1 MSFTQFYRA
10 LPSSPEVRNQLRDE
24 WWKAVFVESPE
35 AQVICGRGGN
45 IDDFNKAAACWL
57 ADGRGFDPENAIFR
71 LFSGSTAERLQDLFA
86 RREPGTLNGVSLLLA
101 GQLSTVVNVSVVPL
115 GGDHSLVTLS
125 DAGRLWRI
133 ESHAQRLTAAI
144 DSSEDIVFLTDAE
157 FRISYANPAMESKTG
172 FTLEEILGQK
182 LDAFRSPGFE
192 DKVRE
197 SIQRLEAGE
206 TWKGDMDNIR
216 RDGTAFPVEVM
227 MSPIYGTKGE
237 FIGAVSF
244 ERDLTVTRR
253 LLSSLQ
259 REHQLT
265 LSIINSLDSGV
276 YAVDTSLRLTDFN
289 ESWQKLPPDHGYLR
303 FDQPPKIGD
312 ELLKFV
318 PDECQREELESLF
331 RAVLSGGDLRE
342 FAQSLGP
349 RKRFFVRIVPW
360 RLDGESRGLVY
371 IVTDQSRF
379 HELESLLQ
387 QSQKME
393 TIGAL
398 AAGVAHDFNNLL
410 QAIKGNISVI
420 NLEADLPGKV
430 RSRIDQIE
438 DAASQ
443 AADIT
448 QQLLSF
454 SRISDEQETVIDFN
468 GIIGDVSE
476 MARKL
481 LKNKVTIAIHPTE
494 HPVMARINGV
504 RAKQMVLNLCINA
517 HDAMPNG
524 GQIIVSNA
532 VVALKPDQVQ
542 RLPAGS
548 RIDVPF
554 LRCSIAD
561 TGTGI
566 PPEVLLRIFEPFF
579 TTKGPGKGT
588 GLGLAIVHNIINQS
602 GGFLDV
608 ESEVGKGTTFSIFL
622 PVVDSGPVAPTQ
634 KKVSKSLKGTGTI
647 LVVDDLELVIDFA
660 STFLT
665 AVGYDVLTAR
675 SPKEALEVI
684 AATGKKIDLLLTDFN
699 MGEQTG
705 EELMREVVRISPS
718 TKLVLASGYLEAPE
732 QERLKAEFDVEIL
745 AKPYNI
751 RDAAELIS
759 RLLGRTQG

>member
-1 MSFTQFYRA
+1 MSFTQFHRA
-10 LPSSPEVRNQLRDE
+10 LPSSPEVRNQLRHD

-35 AQVICGRGGN
+35 AQVICGRAGN
-45 IDDFNKAAACWL
+45 IDEFNKAAACWL

-71 LFSGSTAERLQDLFA
+71 LFSSSTAERLQDLFA

-101 GQLSTVVNVSVVPL
+101 GELSTVVNVNVVPL
-115 GGDHSLVTLS
+115 GDDHSLVTLS

-133 ESHAQRLTAAI
+133 ESHSQRLTAAI

-157 FRISYANPAMESKTG
+157 FRISYANPAMENKTG
-172 FTLEEILGQK
+172 FALEEILGQK
-182 LDAFRSPGFE
+182 LDAFRAPGFE
-192 DKVRE
+192 DAVKE
-197 SIQRLEAGE
+197 SIEHLEAGE
-206 TWKGDMDNIR
+206 TWKGDLDNIC
-216 RDGTAFPVEVM
+216 RDGTVFPVEAM

-244 ERDLTVTRR
+244 ERDLTITRR
-253 LLSSLQ
+253 LLASLQ

-276 YAVDTSLRLTDFN
+276 YAVDTRLRLTNFN
-289 ESWQKLPPDHGYLR
+289 ENWQKLPPDHGYLR
-303 FDQPPKIGD
+303 FDRPPKIGD

-318 PDECQREELESLF
+318 PDECQREELEAMF
-331 RAVLSGGDLRE
+331 HAVLRGGDRRE
-342 FAQSLGP
+342 FAQSLGA

-360 RLDGESRGLVY
+360 RLDGEARGLVY

-393 TIGAL
+393 TVGAL

-420 NLEADLPGKV
+420 NLEASLPDNV
-430 RSRIDQIE
+430 RSRVDQIE
-438 DAASQ
+438 DAACQ

-454 SRISDEQETVIDFN
+454 SRVSDDQETVIDFN

-476 MARKL
+476 MAKKL
-481 LKNKVTIAIHPTE
+481 LKNRVSISIHPAD
-494 HPVMARINGV
+494 HPVMARMNGV
-504 RAKQMVLNLCINA
+504 RAKQMLLNLCINA
-517 HDAMPNG
+517 HDAMPKG
-524 GQIIVSNA
+524 GQITVSNR
-532 VVALKPDQVQ
+532 VVALTPDQIQ
-542 RLPAGS
+542 RVPS
-548 RIDVPF
+548 KSPTDIPF
-554 LRCSIAD
+554 LCCSIAD

-566 PPEVLLRIFEPFF
+566 PPEVLQRIFEPFF

-588 GLGLAIVHNIINQS
+588 GLGLSIVHNIINQS

-608 ESEVGKGTTFSIFL
+608 DSEVGKGTTFSIYL
-622 PVVDSGPVAPTQ
+622 PTLDSGPAAPAQ
-634 KKVSKSLKGTGTI
+634 KKPSKSLKGTGTI
-647 LVVDDLELVIDFA
+647 LVVDDLDLVIDFA

-675 SPKEALEVI
+675 SPKEALEVMV
-684 AATGKKIDLLLTDFN
+684 ACGKKIDLLLTDYN

-705 EELMREVVRISPS
+705 EELMREVVKISPD
-718 TKLVLASGYLEAPE
+718 TRLVLASGYLEAPE
-732 QERLKAEFDVEIL
+732 QERLKGEFAVEIL
-745 AKPYNI
+745 SKPYNI

-759 RLLGRTQG
+759 RLLERTSG